1 MAHPLNPVVP
11 HGVRQALLA
20 TLCHT
25 GCCSPSVHDFCQSF
39 LLRLAATPSRLCQM
53 AMRFVPRSAQRR
65 SRCLFAC
72 RSRCLFVCEF
82 DPTDRSSLVSPIRQQ
97 TIANAPHACMPKPF
111 LGLLLILINH
121 IKIPWARWLQGAV
134 DARWVVVVVV
144 VSSLLVVCASNE
156 DSILTIYVAFALSI
170 IRSGFQREGTGFI
183 VVANPFWTSA

>member
-1 MAHPLNPVVP
+1 MAPDDCETIGTFMSDDFRMIPDDSGRSEHLCRHPLNPVVP

-65 SRCLFAC
+65 SRRLFAC

-111 LGLLLILINH
+111 LGLLLILINY
-121 IKIPWARWLQGAV
+121 IKIPWA
-134 DARWVVVVVV
+134 
-144 VSSLLVVCASNE
+144 
-156 DSILTIYVAFALSI
+156 
-170 IRSGFQREGTGFI
+170 
-183 VVANPFWTSA
+183 

>member
-1 MAHPLNPVVP
+1 
-11 HGVRQALLA
+11 
-20 TLCHT
+20 
-25 GCCSPSVHDFCQSF
+25 
-39 LLRLAATPSRLCQM
+39 
-53 AMRFVPRSAQRR
+53 
-65 SRCLFAC
+65 
-72 RSRCLFVCEF
+72 
-82 DPTDRSSLVSPIRQQ
+82 
-97 TIANAPHACMPKPF
+97 MPKPF